1 MLVLRHCI
9 DLIVT
14 TDPLSLI
21 IKSDRSE
28 FVVTTMTHREIAKE
42 VHGFQMKQI
51 AMEEIFTE
59 TDNKITS

>member
-14 TDPLSLI
+14 MDPLSLI
-21 IKSDRSE
+21 IKSDRSQ

-42 VHGFQMKQI
+42 VHGFQV
-51 AMEEIFTE
+51 E
-59 TDNKITS
+59 